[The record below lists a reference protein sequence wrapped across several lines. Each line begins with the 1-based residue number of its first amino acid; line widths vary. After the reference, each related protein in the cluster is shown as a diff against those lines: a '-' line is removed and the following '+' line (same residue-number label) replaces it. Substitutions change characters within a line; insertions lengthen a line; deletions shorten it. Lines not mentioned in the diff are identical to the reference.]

1 MIQHLS
7 SGEKWQVPQIGDP
20 NVDPNIILIIG
31 TPPTKVSLTRET
43 LNCGFREA
51 LLASWALRPLD
62 DVSEGA
68 LRELPELRQASKKAT
83 AL

>member
-7 SGEKWQVPQIGDP
+7 SGEKWQVPQIGDQCRP
-20 NVDPNIILIIG
+20 QYNPLYRDP
-31 TPPTKVSLTRET
+31 PKKVSLTRET

-68 LRELPELRQASKKAT
+68 LRELPGLRQASQKAT
-83 AL
+83 DL